1 MSAEPALALV
11 LRSVDFSETSS
22 VVTLLTREL
31 GKVRAL
37 AKGARRPK
45 GPFESALD
53 LLSICRVVVIRK
65 SAETLDLLTEAKL
78 ERRFRPPD
86 RELSA
91 WYAGYYVAELCDRL
105 VDDHDPHPEL
115 FDRAL
120 EALSGLAA
128 GRPWPAEVLRFEMQA
143 LRCLGHLP
151 ALDAC
156 AECGRPVALDS
167 RTPFS
172 YASGGLLCSVCRPG
186 KAGVILLGAG
196 TVKTLARFA
205 EGGDS
210 WTRLDPDA
218 AQAPE
223 LRAAVNRYLWR
234 HLGRK
239 PTLAQFSDL
248 LAK

>member
-1 MSAEPALALV
+1 MPGESALALV
-11 LRSVDFSETSS
+11 LRNVDFSETSS

-53 LLSICRVVVIRK
+53 LLSTCRVIVLRK

-105 VDDHDPHPEL
+105 VDDHDPHPQL
-115 FDRAL
+115 FDLAIGAL
-120 EALSGLAA
+120 LGFASD
-128 GRPWPAEVLRFEMQA
+128 RPWPAEVLRFEMMA

-186 KAGVILLGAG
+186 KTGVILLGAG
-196 TVKTLARFA
+196 TVKTLARMA
-205 EGGDS
+205 DPS
-210 WTRLDPDA
+210 DAWTRLDPQLA
-218 AQAPE
+218 RTPE
-223 LRAAVNRYLWR
+223 LRAAVNRYFWR
-234 HLGRK
+234 HMGRK
-239 PTLAQFSDL
+239 PTLAQFVDL